1 MQHLALNDHVL
12 SVVNNNPLEEHTLDS
27 VAGWSDF
34 DAIESPIQTPSSNP
48 LDSWSLSVVALSGD
62 GKAEAEALRSMAKA
76 HEIVMITDGEGHSW
90 GRWTIRSVKA
100 SYTRIIERGRS
111 QVVKITLN
119 LKEYRQNE
127 GTSTA

>member
-1 MQHLALNDHVL
+1 
-12 SVVNNNPLEEHTLDS
+12 
-27 VAGWSDF
+27 
-34 DAIESPIQTPSSNP
+34 P
-48 LDSWSLSVVALSGD
+48 LDSWSLSVVALAGD